1 MLQLYFGNDST
12 KVREA
17 ANAAALQDV
26 QSHSSRLIRIESED
40 FLVGMLLDVVG
51 SVSLFGGQEVYL
63 IDTPSEVPEMYDEV
77 IGSLSEMASSVNIF
91 IVMEQG
97 LLAPEKKKWQ
107 KHTTVFEEF
116 TRVVGERF
124 NVFSMAEAL
133 AKRDKKTLWILLCE
147 AKQAGLVAEE
157 IIGTLWW
164 QLKAL
169 RLATMTTSA
178 VEADM
183 KEYPYQKAKQALKN
197 FKAGELDKLS
207 SGLLR
212 VYHDGH
218 GGVRDI
224 DLGLEEWVLKG

>member
-1 MLQLYFGNDST
+1 MLQLYFGNDSI

-17 ANAAALQDV
+17 ANAAALADARSV
-26 QSHSSRLIRIESED
+26 STNLTRIESEA
-40 FLVGMLLDVVG
+40 FAPGMLLDVVG
-51 SVSLFGGQEVYL
+51 SVSLFGDQEVYL
-63 IDTPSEVPEMYDEV
+63 IDTPSEVPEMYNEV
-77 IGSLSEMASSVNIF
+77 IGSLLEMASSANIF
-91 IVMEQG
+91 IVIEQG
-97 LLAPEKKKWQ
+97 LLALEKKKWQ
-107 KHTTVFEEF
+107 KHATVFEEF
-116 TRVVGERF
+116 TKTAGERF
-124 NVFSMAEAL
+124 NVFAMAEAL
-133 AKRDKKTLWILLCE
+133 SKRDKKALWILLCE

-169 RLATMTTSA
+169 RLAAVSASA

-183 KEYPYQKAKQALKN
+183 KDYPYQKAKQALRN

-207 SGLLR
+207 SGLLS

-224 DLGLEEWVLKG
+224 DLALEEWVLRG

>member
-1 MLQLYFGNDST
+1 MLQLYFGNDSI
-12 KVREA
+12 KVRAA
-17 ANAAALQDV
+17 ANTAAITATESGSTNLT
-26 QSHSSRLIRIESED
+26 RIESD
-40 FLVGMLLDVVG
+40 AFAPGMLLDMVG
-51 SVSLFGGQEVYL
+51 SVSLFGDQEVYL

-77 IGSLSEMASSVNIF
+77 IGSLLEMASSANIF
-91 IVMEQG
+91 IVIEQG

-107 KHTTVFEEF
+107 KHATVFEEF
-116 TRVVGERF
+116 TRVADKRF

-133 AKRDKKTLWILLCE
+133 SKRDKKALWILLCE

-169 RLATMTTSA
+169 RLAAVSASA

-183 KEYPYQKAKQALKN
+183 KEYPYQKAKQALRN

-207 SGLLR
+207 SGLLK

-224 DLGLEEWVLKG
+224 DLGLEEWILRG